1 VSVISLPAGLQF
13 GSWTWGQADYS
24 LTEISDQTGAASS
37 RSFGP
42 PRWTLSFTSIDAL
55 TRVQAGVW
63 DAFITQLRGRVN
75 HLSAYDVLRP
85 TPQGTMRGT
94 LTLNSS
100 AAAGDVALSIT
111 GGVGQ
116 AATTLLRGDWLQ
128 ISTGLGTS
136 QLVKVCADATANGSG
151 VISVTVEPPLRLA
164 FSSSTAVTW
173 STPLAYFKRSSGK
186 VEWRSAGAGFLAGYS
201 LDLLEQWS

>member
-1 VSVISLPAGLQF
+1 MSVISLPSLQL

-24 LTEISDQTGAASS
+24 LTEMSDQSGAASS

-42 PRWTLSFTSIDAL
+42 PRWTLAFSSVDGL
-55 TRVQAGVW
+55 TKTQAGVW

-85 TPQGTMRGT
+85 YPAGTMRGT

-100 AAAGDVALSIT
+100 AAAGDVTLSVT
-111 GGVGQ
+111 GGAGQ
-116 AATTLLRGDWLQ
+116 ASTTLLRGDWLQ
-128 ISTGLGTS
+128 IGTGLGTS

-151 VISVTVEPPLRLA
+151 VISLTIEPPLRLA
-164 FSSSTAVTW
+164 FSSSAAVTW
-173 STPLAYFKRSSGK
+173 FQPLAYFKRTTGK
-186 VEWRSAGAGFLAGYS
+186 VQWNGAGAGFFGGYS